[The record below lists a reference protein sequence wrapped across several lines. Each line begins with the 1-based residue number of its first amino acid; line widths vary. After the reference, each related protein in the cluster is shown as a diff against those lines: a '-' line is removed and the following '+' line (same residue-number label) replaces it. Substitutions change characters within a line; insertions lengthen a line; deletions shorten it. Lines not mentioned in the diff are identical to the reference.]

1 MKSLGD
7 RILNII
13 FGMVAIIAWGII
25 IVSTILA
32 AVIVVPL
39 SALLYA
45 VVGDS
50 CTSNRGRT

>member
-13 FGMVAIIAWGII
+13 FGMVAIVVWGII
-25 IVSTILA
+25 IISTIIA
-32 AVIVVPL
+32 AIIVVPL

-45 VVGDS
+45 VVDDS
-50 CTSNRGRT
+50 RTSNRGRT

>member
-13 FGMVAIIAWGII
+13 FGMVAIAVWGII
-25 IVSTILA
+25 IISTIIA
-32 AVIVVPL
+32 AIIVVPL

-45 VVGDS
+45 VVDDS
-50 CTSNRGRT
+50 RTSNRGRT